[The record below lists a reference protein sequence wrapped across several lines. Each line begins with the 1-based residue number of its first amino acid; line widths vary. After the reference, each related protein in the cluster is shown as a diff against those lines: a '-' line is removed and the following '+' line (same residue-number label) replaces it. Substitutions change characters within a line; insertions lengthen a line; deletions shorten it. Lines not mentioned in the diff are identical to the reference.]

1 MAVLKIVPKLYQEKI
16 SEKLK
21 EEISLVTTG
30 EAKYYNRLYKFFQ
43 YTDIQC
49 TADINYETRKMYMDS
64 LEKEDISEKYK
75 AELLSL
81 FDRLK
86 IENMPDVYSQGKPF
100 SVEQEFFK
108 QDKLF
113 LLYVPNKKKAQ
124 SFRQV
129 VDKNDLLWDLT
140 RIHSSQLVRQ
150 TKILLCEILNMDKV
164 QRHRRYFLEP
174 LKALI
179 RFCDKYG
186 IDDIEEMEQADE
198 NRFYLYL
205 NKESEIIKKQASKI
219 VEFAR
224 RTLFLTDSET
234 NWRACIWYMD
244 RFQFDKSR
252 INASSPVKSLSFINI
267 YEKENRWY
275 LQLYAKYLVGIS
287 DLSLSN
293 IRNTISFISQFL
305 KYLDGQSKKVT
316 ELEMQDIADYVSVLD
331 ESDIKY
337 STFNRYITHMHTFL
351 QFLKMKNIEVLKF
364 YPERFLKK
372 GFSEHNERSVPEKT
386 IAHLIKELPAFPEH
400 LQLMYLILFCTG
412 IRKSEV
418 CTIKSGAFYSQGNEN
433 WMRIYQ
439 SKMRREKVIPV
450 PSLLVGL
457 VNDYEKKYGIKNGEY
472 LFKNKKGG
480 AFNGQTFS
488 NQMIREC
495 SITDKKWEELERSYK
510 AFLYKKGLAL
520 YVRRNRPDRRN
531 VEQQSSAQISFLK
544 MYYEYVVKCKTADIP
559 ENEKDVW
566 DMRKLDIVPRSNPIR
581 GRYRLDFREIR
592 QKEFK
597 EIIKKIL
604 YSHCQTKAMG
614 SIKGE
619 LRGFRRFASFMY
631 DRFPEV
637 KHFTEISRDMIE
649 DYLVYIKTDT
659 GLTSVSYTTELS
671 VLDNLLD
678 EIGRELEIENICNL
692 FLSSDCRA
700 YDNALPEAYSDAEI
714 RRFNCALTKLKPQL
728 GRCLII
734 HQMLGTRIE
743 DTLTLRR
750 DCLSEKS
757 GHYFITIIQQKTRK
771 YKRPVSNQLAELIRK
786 AIEVSEKEHPD
797 SEYIF
802 LQDNG
807 KLYTDSMLKYHVN
820 IMIYENDIRD
830 DNGNYFEFRTHRF
843 RHTFGVKLTEMKLDD
858 DSIARL
864 LGHKDTRTI
873 PHYRRLRNEAL
884 AEDTKAVRD
893 EMNELLAQYRREK
906 ENAETR

>member
-21 EEISLVTTG
+21 EEISLVTNG

-75 AELLSL
+75 VELMSL

-86 IENMPDVYSQGKPF
+86 IENIPDVYSHGNPF

-113 LLYVPNKKKAQ
+113 LLYIPNKKKAQ

-150 TKILLCEILNMDKV
+150 TKILLCEILNMDKA

-174 LKALI
+174 LKVLI

-205 NKESEIIKKQASKI
+205 NNEPEIIKKQASKI

-224 RTLFLTDSET
+224 RTLFLTDPET

-275 LQLYAKYLVGIS
+275 LQLYTKYLVGIS

-337 STFNRYITHMHTFL
+337 STFNRHITHMHTFL

-495 SITDKKWEELERSYK
+495 KARGIACGDYIFRAHDYRHNLATSMYGNGVSIQ
-510 AFLYKKGLAL
+510 G
-520 YVRRNRPDRRN
+520 VR
-531 VEQQSSAQISFLK
+531 
-544 MYYEYVVKCKTADIP
+544 
-559 ENEKDVW
+559 
-566 DMRKLDIVPRSNPIR
+566 
-581 GRYRLDFREIR
+581 
-592 QKEFK
+592 
-597 EIIKKIL
+597 
-604 YSHCQTKAMG
+604 
-614 SIKGE
+614 
-619 LRGFRRFASFMY
+619 
-631 DRFPEV
+631 
-637 KHFTEISRDMIE
+637 
-649 DYLVYIKTDT
+649 DYLGHSSENMTKQYIDFMPERI
-659 GLTSVSYTTELS
+659 VS
-671 VLDNLLD
+671 
-678 EIGRELEIENICNL
+678 
-692 FLSSDCRA
+692 
-700 YDNALPEAYSDAEI
+700 AEDKY
-714 RRFNCALTKLKPQL
+714 FSKNQSFKLK
-728 GRCLII
+728 GV
-734 HQMLGTRIE
+734 E
-743 DTLTLRR
+743 D
-750 DCLSEKS
+750 
-757 GHYFITIIQQKTRK
+757 
-771 YKRPVSNQLAELIRK
+771 
-786 AIEVSEKEHPD
+786 
-797 SEYIF
+797 
-802 LQDNG
+802 
-807 KLYTDSMLKYHVN
+807 
-820 IMIYENDIRD
+820 
-830 DNGNYFEFRTHRF
+830 
-843 RHTFGVKLTEMKLDD
+843 
-858 DSIARL
+858 
-864 LGHKDTRTI
+864 
-873 PHYRRLRNEAL
+873 
-884 AEDTKAVRD
+884 D
-893 EMNELLAQYRREK
+893 ER
-906 ENAETR
+906 

>member
-1 MAVLKIVPKLYQEKI
+1 MNREKFREIHDLLMEQLDVSRELSDEEILEVIDELILNQSKELFFSLKEKVGLRQELFCSVRKLDVLQELIEDESITEIMVNGPDNIFVERAGKLTRWNKTFT
-16 SEKLK
+16 SKEKLEDVIQQIVGRCNRVVNESMPIVDARLENGARVNVVVYPVALNGPILTIRRFPDDPITMEK
-21 EEISLVTTG
+21 LISLG
-30 EAKYYNRLYKFFQ
+30 
-43 YTDIQC
+43 

-316 ELEMQDIADYVSVLD
+316 ELEIQDIEGYVSVLD
-331 ESDIKY
+331 KSDIKY

-495 SITDKKWEELERSYK
+495 KVRGIACGDYIFRAHDYRHNLATSMYGNGVSIQ
-510 AFLYKKGLAL
+510 G
-520 YVRRNRPDRRN
+520 VR
-531 VEQQSSAQISFLK
+531 
-544 MYYEYVVKCKTADIP
+544 
-559 ENEKDVW
+559 
-566 DMRKLDIVPRSNPIR
+566 
-581 GRYRLDFREIR
+581 
-592 QKEFK
+592 
-597 EIIKKIL
+597 
-604 YSHCQTKAMG
+604 
-614 SIKGE
+614 
-619 LRGFRRFASFMY
+619 
-631 DRFPEV
+631 
-637 KHFTEISRDMIE
+637 
-649 DYLVYIKTDT
+649 DYLGHSSENMTKQYIDFMPERI
-659 GLTSVSYTTELS
+659 VS
-671 VLDNLLD
+671 
-678 EIGRELEIENICNL
+678 
-692 FLSSDCRA
+692 
-700 YDNALPEAYSDAEI
+700 AEDKY
-714 RRFNCALTKLKPQL
+714 FSKNQSFKLK
-728 GRCLII
+728 G
-734 HQMLGTRIE
+734 
-743 DTLTLRR
+743 
-750 DCLSEKS
+750 
-757 GHYFITIIQQKTRK
+757 
-771 YKRPVSNQLAELIRK
+771 
-786 AIEVSEKEHPD
+786 
-797 SEYIF
+797 
-802 LQDNG
+802 
-807 KLYTDSMLKYHVN
+807 
-820 IMIYENDIRD
+820 
-830 DNGNYFEFRTHRF
+830 
-843 RHTFGVKLTEMKLDD
+843 
-858 DSIARL
+858 
-864 LGHKDTRTI
+864 
-873 PHYRRLRNEAL
+873 
-884 AEDTKAVRD
+884 AEDD
-893 EMNELLAQYRREK
+893 ER
-906 ENAETR
+906 

>member
-86 IENMPDVYSQGKPF
+86 IENMPDVYSQGNPF
-100 SVEQEFFK
+100 FVEQEFFK

-140 RIHSSQLVRQ
+140 GIQSSQLVRQ

-174 LKALI
+174 LKELI
-179 RFCDKYG
+179 QFCDKYG

-316 ELEMQDIADYVSVLD
+316 ELEIQDIADYVSVLD

-495 SITDKKWEELERSYK
+495 KARGIACGDYIFRAHDYRHNLATSMYGNGVSIQ
-510 AFLYKKGLAL
+510 G
-520 YVRRNRPDRRN
+520 VR
-531 VEQQSSAQISFLK
+531 
-544 MYYEYVVKCKTADIP
+544 
-559 ENEKDVW
+559 
-566 DMRKLDIVPRSNPIR
+566 
-581 GRYRLDFREIR
+581 
-592 QKEFK
+592 
-597 EIIKKIL
+597 
-604 YSHCQTKAMG
+604 
-614 SIKGE
+614 
-619 LRGFRRFASFMY
+619 
-631 DRFPEV
+631 
-637 KHFTEISRDMIE
+637 
-649 DYLVYIKTDT
+649 DYLGHSSENMTKQYIDFMPERI
-659 GLTSVSYTTELS
+659 VS
-671 VLDNLLD
+671 
-678 EIGRELEIENICNL
+678 
-692 FLSSDCRA
+692 
-700 YDNALPEAYSDAEI
+700 AEDKY
-714 RRFNCALTKLKPQL
+714 FSKNQSFKLK
-728 GRCLII
+728 G
-734 HQMLGTRIE
+734 
-743 DTLTLRR
+743 
-750 DCLSEKS
+750 
-757 GHYFITIIQQKTRK
+757 
-771 YKRPVSNQLAELIRK
+771 
-786 AIEVSEKEHPD
+786 
-797 SEYIF
+797 
-802 LQDNG
+802 
-807 KLYTDSMLKYHVN
+807 
-820 IMIYENDIRD
+820 
-830 DNGNYFEFRTHRF
+830 
-843 RHTFGVKLTEMKLDD
+843 
-858 DSIARL
+858 
-864 LGHKDTRTI
+864 
-873 PHYRRLRNEAL
+873 
-884 AEDTKAVRD
+884 AEDD
-893 EMNELLAQYRREK
+893 ER
-906 ENAETR
+906 

>member
-21 EEISLVTTG
+21 EEISLVTNG

-75 AELLSL
+75 AELMSL

-86 IENMPDVYSQGKPF
+86 IENMPDVYSQGNPF
-100 SVEQEFFK
+100 FVEQEFFK

-164 QRHRRYFLEP
+164 QRHFLEP

-179 RFCDKYG
+179 RFCNKYG

-205 NKESEIIKKQASKI
+205 NKESEIIKKQATKI

-234 NWRACIWYMD
+234 NWQACIWYMD

-316 ELEMQDIADYVSVLD
+316 ELEIQDIEDYVSVLD
-331 ESDIKY
+331 KSDIKY

-495 SITDKKWEELERSYK
+495 KARGIACGDYIFRAHDYRHNLATSMYGNGVSIQ
-510 AFLYKKGLAL
+510 G
-520 YVRRNRPDRRN
+520 VR
-531 VEQQSSAQISFLK
+531 
-544 MYYEYVVKCKTADIP
+544 
-559 ENEKDVW
+559 
-566 DMRKLDIVPRSNPIR
+566 
-581 GRYRLDFREIR
+581 
-592 QKEFK
+592 
-597 EIIKKIL
+597 
-604 YSHCQTKAMG
+604 
-614 SIKGE
+614 
-619 LRGFRRFASFMY
+619 
-631 DRFPEV
+631 
-637 KHFTEISRDMIE
+637 
-649 DYLVYIKTDT
+649 DYLGHSSENMTKQYIDFMPERI
-659 GLTSVSYTTELS
+659 VS
-671 VLDNLLD
+671 
-678 EIGRELEIENICNL
+678 
-692 FLSSDCRA
+692 
-700 YDNALPEAYSDAEI
+700 AEDKY
-714 RRFNCALTKLKPQL
+714 FSKNQSFKLK
-728 GRCLII
+728 G
-734 HQMLGTRIE
+734 
-743 DTLTLRR
+743 
-750 DCLSEKS
+750 
-757 GHYFITIIQQKTRK
+757 
-771 YKRPVSNQLAELIRK
+771 
-786 AIEVSEKEHPD
+786 
-797 SEYIF
+797 
-802 LQDNG
+802 
-807 KLYTDSMLKYHVN
+807 
-820 IMIYENDIRD
+820 
-830 DNGNYFEFRTHRF
+830 
-843 RHTFGVKLTEMKLDD
+843 
-858 DSIARL
+858 
-864 LGHKDTRTI
+864 
-873 PHYRRLRNEAL
+873 
-884 AEDTKAVRD
+884 AEDD
-893 EMNELLAQYRREK
+893 ER
-906 ENAETR
+906 

>member
-21 EEISLVTTG
+21 EEISLVTNG

-75 AELLSL
+75 VELMSL

-86 IENMPDVYSQGKPF
+86 IENMPDVYSHGNPF

-113 LLYVPNKKKAQ
+113 LLYIPNKKKAQ

-140 RIHSSQLVRQ
+140 RIHSSQLVQQ
-150 TKILLCEILNMDKV
+150 TKILLCEILNMDKA

-179 RFCDKYG
+179 RFCDEYG

-205 NKESEIIKKQASKI
+205 NNEPEIIKKQASKI

-224 RTLFLTDSET
+224 RTLFLTDPET

-337 STFNRYITHMHTFL
+337 STFNRYVTHVHTFL

-372 GFSEHNERSVPEKT
+372 GFSEHNERSVPEKI

-495 SITDKKWEELERSYK
+495 KARGIACGDYIFRAHDYRHNLATSMYGNGVSIQ
-510 AFLYKKGLAL
+510 G
-520 YVRRNRPDRRN
+520 VR
-531 VEQQSSAQISFLK
+531 
-544 MYYEYVVKCKTADIP
+544 
-559 ENEKDVW
+559 
-566 DMRKLDIVPRSNPIR
+566 
-581 GRYRLDFREIR
+581 
-592 QKEFK
+592 
-597 EIIKKIL
+597 
-604 YSHCQTKAMG
+604 
-614 SIKGE
+614 
-619 LRGFRRFASFMY
+619 
-631 DRFPEV
+631 
-637 KHFTEISRDMIE
+637 
-649 DYLVYIKTDT
+649 DYLGHSSENMTKQYIDFMPERI
-659 GLTSVSYTTELS
+659 VS
-671 VLDNLLD
+671 
-678 EIGRELEIENICNL
+678 
-692 FLSSDCRA
+692 
-700 YDNALPEAYSDAEI
+700 AEDKY
-714 RRFNCALTKLKPQL
+714 FSKNQSFKLK
-728 GRCLII
+728 GV
-734 HQMLGTRIE
+734 E
-743 DTLTLRR
+743 D
-750 DCLSEKS
+750 
-757 GHYFITIIQQKTRK
+757 
-771 YKRPVSNQLAELIRK
+771 
-786 AIEVSEKEHPD
+786 
-797 SEYIF
+797 
-802 LQDNG
+802 
-807 KLYTDSMLKYHVN
+807 
-820 IMIYENDIRD
+820 
-830 DNGNYFEFRTHRF
+830 
-843 RHTFGVKLTEMKLDD
+843 
-858 DSIARL
+858 
-864 LGHKDTRTI
+864 
-873 PHYRRLRNEAL
+873 
-884 AEDTKAVRD
+884 D
-893 EMNELLAQYRREK
+893 ER
-906 ENAETR
+906 

>member
-1 MAVLKIVPKLYQEKI
+1 MAVLKIVSKLYQEKI

-224 RTLFLTDSET
+224 RTLFLTDPET

-418 CTIKSGAFYSQGNEN
+418 CTIKSGAFYSQGNDN

-495 SITDKKWEELERSYK
+495 KVRGIACGDYIFRAHDYRHNLATSMYGNGVSIQ
-510 AFLYKKGLAL
+510 G
-520 YVRRNRPDRRN
+520 VR
-531 VEQQSSAQISFLK
+531 
-544 MYYEYVVKCKTADIP
+544 
-559 ENEKDVW
+559 
-566 DMRKLDIVPRSNPIR
+566 
-581 GRYRLDFREIR
+581 
-592 QKEFK
+592 
-597 EIIKKIL
+597 
-604 YSHCQTKAMG
+604 
-614 SIKGE
+614 
-619 LRGFRRFASFMY
+619 
-631 DRFPEV
+631 
-637 KHFTEISRDMIE
+637 
-649 DYLVYIKTDT
+649 DYLGHSSENMTKQYIDFMPERI
-659 GLTSVSYTTELS
+659 VS
-671 VLDNLLD
+671 
-678 EIGRELEIENICNL
+678 
-692 FLSSDCRA
+692 
-700 YDNALPEAYSDAEI
+700 AEDKY
-714 RRFNCALTKLKPQL
+714 FSKNQSFKLK
-728 GRCLII
+728 G
-734 HQMLGTRIE
+734 
-743 DTLTLRR
+743 
-750 DCLSEKS
+750 
-757 GHYFITIIQQKTRK
+757 
-771 YKRPVSNQLAELIRK
+771 
-786 AIEVSEKEHPD
+786 
-797 SEYIF
+797 
-802 LQDNG
+802 
-807 KLYTDSMLKYHVN
+807 
-820 IMIYENDIRD
+820 
-830 DNGNYFEFRTHRF
+830 
-843 RHTFGVKLTEMKLDD
+843 
-858 DSIARL
+858 
-864 LGHKDTRTI
+864 
-873 PHYRRLRNEAL
+873 
-884 AEDTKAVRD
+884 AEDD
-893 EMNELLAQYRREK
+893 ER
-906 ENAETR
+906 

>member
-495 SITDKKWEELERSYK
+495 KARGIACGDYIFRAHDYRHNLATSMYGNGVSIQGVRDYLDAVYDLVLNADGLDEDYSYQLKVREEQPSEKQANELFTQAKKEIDDSFCEENQS
-510 AFLYKKGLAL
+510 
-520 YVRRNRPDRRN
+520 
-531 VEQQSSAQISFLK
+531 VEQVRGHVIMKDAYASGAVEAEWTLSDYDVVDINGDVNQDAFEEADDEQGKLISASVELSCGEHRQLYDFSF
-544 MYYEYVVKCKTADIP
+544 VVFPD
-559 ENEKDVW
+559 E
-566 DMRKLDIVPRSNPIR
+566 LDA
-581 GRYRLDFREIR
+581 GERL
-592 QKEFK
+592 
-597 EIIKKIL
+597 
-604 YSHCQTKAMG
+604 
-614 SIKGE
+614 IKGINRHIDSE
-619 LRGFRRFASFMY
+619 MS
-631 DRFPEV
+631 
-637 KHFTEISRDMIE
+637 
-649 DYLVYIKTDT
+649 KT
-659 GLTSVSYTTELS
+659 G
-671 VLDNLLD
+671 
-678 EIGRELEIENICNL
+678 
-692 FLSSDCRA
+692 
-700 YDNALPEAYSDAEI
+700 
-714 RRFNCALTKLKPQL
+714 TKK
-728 GRCLII
+728 
-734 HQMLGTRIE
+734 
-743 DTLTLRR
+743 LTLP
-750 DCLSEKS
+750 D
-757 GHYFITIIQQKTRK
+757 
-771 YKRPVSNQLAELIRK
+771 
-786 AIEVSEKEHPD
+786 EVD
-797 SEYIF
+797 
-802 LQDNG
+802 
-807 KLYTDSMLKYHVN
+807 
-820 IMIYENDIRD
+820 
-830 DNGNYFEFRTHRF
+830 
-843 RHTFGVKLTEMKLDD
+843 GVKLSWSQEKSNTAAKIAMLEVVVIVLLVLEKKEKKKTAQKDRNIQLQLEYPEIVSKMAVLMGSGMTVEQAWNRITARYLDERKNNDKNIMPAYEEMLVTEREISDGVTGRKAYAGFAERVKLPCYQKLIRIILQ
-858 DSIARL
+858 SIHKGSKGVCEMLEKESEDAFDERRL
-864 LGHKDTRTI
+864 LALKLGE
-873 PHYRRLRNEAL
+873 EAG
-884 AEDTKAVRD
+884 TKMLMPMMIMMAIVIAIVIAPAIID
-893 EMNELLAQYRREK
+893 FK
-906 ENAETR
+906 I

>member
-205 NKESEIIKKQASKI
+205 NKESKIIKKQASKI

-316 ELEMQDIADYVSVLD
+316 ELEIQDIEGYVSVLD
-331 ESDIKY
+331 KSDIKY
-337 STFNRYITHMHTFL
+337 
-351 QFLKMKNIEVLKF
+351 
-364 YPERFLKK
+364 
-372 GFSEHNERSVPEKT
+372 
-386 IAHLIKELPAFPEH
+386 
-400 LQLMYLILFCTG
+400 
-412 IRKSEV
+412 
-418 CTIKSGAFYSQGNEN
+418 
-433 WMRIYQ
+433 
-439 SKMRREKVIPV
+439 
-450 PSLLVGL
+450 
-457 VNDYEKKYGIKNGEY
+457 
-472 LFKNKKGG
+472 
-480 AFNGQTFS
+480 
-488 NQMIREC
+488 
-495 SITDKKWEELERSYK
+495 
-510 AFLYKKGLAL
+510 
-520 YVRRNRPDRRN
+520 
-531 VEQQSSAQISFLK
+531 
-544 MYYEYVVKCKTADIP
+544 
-559 ENEKDVW
+559 
-566 DMRKLDIVPRSNPIR
+566 
-581 GRYRLDFREIR
+581 
-592 QKEFK
+592 
-597 EIIKKIL
+597 
-604 YSHCQTKAMG
+604 
-614 SIKGE
+614 
-619 LRGFRRFASFMY
+619 
-631 DRFPEV
+631 
-637 KHFTEISRDMIE
+637 
-649 DYLVYIKTDT
+649 
-659 GLTSVSYTTELS
+659 YTTELS

-757 GHYFITIIQQKTRK
+757 GHYFITILQQKTRK
-771 YKRPVSNQLAELIRK
+771 YKRPVSDQLAELIRK

-830 DNGNYFEFRTHRF
+830 DKGNYFEFRTHRF

>member
-1 MAVLKIVPKLYQEKI
+1 MAILKIVPKLYQEKI

-21 EEISLVTTG
+21 EEISLVTNG

-75 AELLSL
+75 AELMSL

-86 IENMPDVYSQGKPF
+86 IENMPDVYSQGNPF
-100 SVEQEFFK
+100 FVEQEFFK

-179 RFCDKYG
+179 WFCDKYG

-372 GFSEHNERSVPEKT
+372 VFSEHNERSVPEKT

-495 SITDKKWEELERSYK
+495 KARGIACGDYIFRAHDYRHNLATSMYGNGVSIQ
-510 AFLYKKGLAL
+510 G
-520 YVRRNRPDRRN
+520 VR
-531 VEQQSSAQISFLK
+531 
-544 MYYEYVVKCKTADIP
+544 
-559 ENEKDVW
+559 
-566 DMRKLDIVPRSNPIR
+566 
-581 GRYRLDFREIR
+581 
-592 QKEFK
+592 
-597 EIIKKIL
+597 
-604 YSHCQTKAMG
+604 
-614 SIKGE
+614 
-619 LRGFRRFASFMY
+619 
-631 DRFPEV
+631 
-637 KHFTEISRDMIE
+637 
-649 DYLVYIKTDT
+649 DYLGHSSENMTKQYIDFMPERI
-659 GLTSVSYTTELS
+659 VS
-671 VLDNLLD
+671 
-678 EIGRELEIENICNL
+678 
-692 FLSSDCRA
+692 
-700 YDNALPEAYSDAEI
+700 AEDKY
-714 RRFNCALTKLKPQL
+714 FSKNQSFKLK
-728 GRCLII
+728 G
-734 HQMLGTRIE
+734 
-743 DTLTLRR
+743 
-750 DCLSEKS
+750 
-757 GHYFITIIQQKTRK
+757 
-771 YKRPVSNQLAELIRK
+771 
-786 AIEVSEKEHPD
+786 
-797 SEYIF
+797 
-802 LQDNG
+802 
-807 KLYTDSMLKYHVN
+807 
-820 IMIYENDIRD
+820 
-830 DNGNYFEFRTHRF
+830 
-843 RHTFGVKLTEMKLDD
+843 
-858 DSIARL
+858 
-864 LGHKDTRTI
+864 
-873 PHYRRLRNEAL
+873 
-884 AEDTKAVRD
+884 AEDD
-893 EMNELLAQYRREK
+893 ER
-906 ENAETR
+906 

>member
-293 IRNTISFISQFL
+293 IRNKISFISQFL
-305 KYLDGQSKKVT
+305 QYLDGRSKKVT
-316 ELEMQDIADYVSVLD
+316 ELDMQDIVDYLSVLD

-337 STFNRYITHMHTFL
+337 STFNRYVTHVHTFL

-372 GFSEHNERSVPEKT
+372 GFPEHNERSVPEKT
-386 IAHLIKELPAFPEH
+386 IAHLIKELPTFPEH

-418 CTIKSGAFYSQGNEN
+418 CTIKSGAFYSQGNES

-439 SKMRREKVIPV
+439 SKMRREKVIPI
-450 PSLLVGL
+450 PSILVEL
-457 VNDYEKKYGIKNGEY
+457 VNDYEKKHGIKNGEY
-472 LFKNKKGG
+472 LFKNKNGG
-480 AFNGQTFS
+480 AFSGQTFS

-495 SITDKKWEELERSYK
+495 KVRGIDCGDYIFRAHDYRHNLATSMYGNGVSIQ
-510 AFLYKKGLAL
+510 G
-520 YVRRNRPDRRN
+520 VR
-531 VEQQSSAQISFLK
+531 
-544 MYYEYVVKCKTADIP
+544 
-559 ENEKDVW
+559 
-566 DMRKLDIVPRSNPIR
+566 
-581 GRYRLDFREIR
+581 
-592 QKEFK
+592 
-597 EIIKKIL
+597 
-604 YSHCQTKAMG
+604 
-614 SIKGE
+614 
-619 LRGFRRFASFMY
+619 
-631 DRFPEV
+631 
-637 KHFTEISRDMIE
+637 
-649 DYLVYIKTDT
+649 DYLGHSSENMTKQYIDFMPERI
-659 GLTSVSYTTELS
+659 VS
-671 VLDNLLD
+671 
-678 EIGRELEIENICNL
+678 
-692 FLSSDCRA
+692 
-700 YDNALPEAYSDAEI
+700 AEDKY
-714 RRFNCALTKLKPQL
+714 FSKNQSFKLK
-728 GRCLII
+728 G
-734 HQMLGTRIE
+734 
-743 DTLTLRR
+743 
-750 DCLSEKS
+750 
-757 GHYFITIIQQKTRK
+757 
-771 YKRPVSNQLAELIRK
+771 
-786 AIEVSEKEHPD
+786 
-797 SEYIF
+797 
-802 LQDNG
+802 
-807 KLYTDSMLKYHVN
+807 
-820 IMIYENDIRD
+820 
-830 DNGNYFEFRTHRF
+830 
-843 RHTFGVKLTEMKLDD
+843 
-858 DSIARL
+858 
-864 LGHKDTRTI
+864 
-873 PHYRRLRNEAL
+873 
-884 AEDTKAVRD
+884 AEDD
-893 EMNELLAQYRREK
+893 ER
-906 ENAETR
+906 

>member
-64 LEKEDISEKYK
+64 LGKEDISEKYK

-372 GFSEHNERSVPEKT
+372 GFSEHNERSAPEKT

-495 SITDKKWEELERSYK
+495 KARGIACGDYIFRAHDYRHNLATSMYGNGVSIQ
-510 AFLYKKGLAL
+510 G
-520 YVRRNRPDRRN
+520 VR
-531 VEQQSSAQISFLK
+531 
-544 MYYEYVVKCKTADIP
+544 
-559 ENEKDVW
+559 
-566 DMRKLDIVPRSNPIR
+566 
-581 GRYRLDFREIR
+581 
-592 QKEFK
+592 
-597 EIIKKIL
+597 
-604 YSHCQTKAMG
+604 
-614 SIKGE
+614 
-619 LRGFRRFASFMY
+619 
-631 DRFPEV
+631 
-637 KHFTEISRDMIE
+637 
-649 DYLVYIKTDT
+649 DYLGHSSENMTKQYIDFMPERI
-659 GLTSVSYTTELS
+659 VS
-671 VLDNLLD
+671 
-678 EIGRELEIENICNL
+678 
-692 FLSSDCRA
+692 
-700 YDNALPEAYSDAEI
+700 AEDKY
-714 RRFNCALTKLKPQL
+714 FSKNHSFKLK
-728 GRCLII
+728 G
-734 HQMLGTRIE
+734 
-743 DTLTLRR
+743 
-750 DCLSEKS
+750 
-757 GHYFITIIQQKTRK
+757 
-771 YKRPVSNQLAELIRK
+771 
-786 AIEVSEKEHPD
+786 
-797 SEYIF
+797 
-802 LQDNG
+802 
-807 KLYTDSMLKYHVN
+807 
-820 IMIYENDIRD
+820 
-830 DNGNYFEFRTHRF
+830 
-843 RHTFGVKLTEMKLDD
+843 
-858 DSIARL
+858 
-864 LGHKDTRTI
+864 
-873 PHYRRLRNEAL
+873 
-884 AEDTKAVRD
+884 AEDD
-893 EMNELLAQYRREK
+893 ER
-906 ENAETR
+906 

>member
-21 EEISLVTTG
+21 EEISLVTNG

-75 AELLSL
+75 VELMSL

-86 IENMPDVYSQGKPF
+86 IENMPDVYSHGNPF

-113 LLYVPNKKKAQ
+113 LLYIPNKKKAQ

-140 RIHSSQLVRQ
+140 RIHSSQLVQQ
-150 TKILLCEILNMDKV
+150 TKILLCEILNMDKA

-179 RFCDKYG
+179 QFCDKYG

-205 NKESEIIKKQASKI
+205 NNEPEIIKKQASKI

-224 RTLFLTDSET
+224 RTLFLTDPET

-372 GFSEHNERSVPEKT
+372 GFSEHNERSVPEKI

-495 SITDKKWEELERSYK
+495 KARGIACGDYIFRAHDYRHNLATSMYGNGVSIQ
-510 AFLYKKGLAL
+510 G
-520 YVRRNRPDRRN
+520 VR
-531 VEQQSSAQISFLK
+531 
-544 MYYEYVVKCKTADIP
+544 
-559 ENEKDVW
+559 
-566 DMRKLDIVPRSNPIR
+566 
-581 GRYRLDFREIR
+581 
-592 QKEFK
+592 
-597 EIIKKIL
+597 
-604 YSHCQTKAMG
+604 
-614 SIKGE
+614 
-619 LRGFRRFASFMY
+619 
-631 DRFPEV
+631 
-637 KHFTEISRDMIE
+637 
-649 DYLVYIKTDT
+649 DYLGHSSENMTKQYIDFMPERI
-659 GLTSVSYTTELS
+659 VS
-671 VLDNLLD
+671 
-678 EIGRELEIENICNL
+678 
-692 FLSSDCRA
+692 
-700 YDNALPEAYSDAEI
+700 AEDKY
-714 RRFNCALTKLKPQL
+714 FSKNQSFKLK
-728 GRCLII
+728 GV
-734 HQMLGTRIE
+734 E
-743 DTLTLRR
+743 D
-750 DCLSEKS
+750 
-757 GHYFITIIQQKTRK
+757 
-771 YKRPVSNQLAELIRK
+771 
-786 AIEVSEKEHPD
+786 
-797 SEYIF
+797 
-802 LQDNG
+802 
-807 KLYTDSMLKYHVN
+807 
-820 IMIYENDIRD
+820 
-830 DNGNYFEFRTHRF
+830 
-843 RHTFGVKLTEMKLDD
+843 
-858 DSIARL
+858 
-864 LGHKDTRTI
+864 
-873 PHYRRLRNEAL
+873 
-884 AEDTKAVRD
+884 D
-893 EMNELLAQYRREK
+893 ER
-906 ENAETR
+906 

>member
-21 EEISLVTTG
+21 EEISLVTNG

-75 AELLSL
+75 VELMSL

-86 IENMPDVYSQGKPF
+86 IENIPDVYSHGNPF

-113 LLYVPNKKKAQ
+113 LLYIPNKKKAQ

-150 TKILLCEILNMDKV
+150 TKILLCEILNMDKA

-224 RTLFLTDSET
+224 RTLFLTAPET

-495 SITDKKWEELERSYK
+495 KARGIACGDYIFRAHDYRHNLATSMYGKGVSIQ
-510 AFLYKKGLAL
+510 G
-520 YVRRNRPDRRN
+520 VR
-531 VEQQSSAQISFLK
+531 
-544 MYYEYVVKCKTADIP
+544 
-559 ENEKDVW
+559 
-566 DMRKLDIVPRSNPIR
+566 
-581 GRYRLDFREIR
+581 
-592 QKEFK
+592 
-597 EIIKKIL
+597 
-604 YSHCQTKAMG
+604 
-614 SIKGE
+614 
-619 LRGFRRFASFMY
+619 
-631 DRFPEV
+631 
-637 KHFTEISRDMIE
+637 
-649 DYLVYIKTDT
+649 DYLGHSSENMTKQYIDFMPERI
-659 GLTSVSYTTELS
+659 VS
-671 VLDNLLD
+671 
-678 EIGRELEIENICNL
+678 
-692 FLSSDCRA
+692 
-700 YDNALPEAYSDAEI
+700 AEDKY
-714 RRFNCALTKLKPQL
+714 FSKNQSFKLK
-728 GRCLII
+728 G
-734 HQMLGTRIE
+734 
-743 DTLTLRR
+743 
-750 DCLSEKS
+750 
-757 GHYFITIIQQKTRK
+757 
-771 YKRPVSNQLAELIRK
+771 
-786 AIEVSEKEHPD
+786 
-797 SEYIF
+797 
-802 LQDNG
+802 
-807 KLYTDSMLKYHVN
+807 
-820 IMIYENDIRD
+820 
-830 DNGNYFEFRTHRF
+830 
-843 RHTFGVKLTEMKLDD
+843 
-858 DSIARL
+858 
-864 LGHKDTRTI
+864 
-873 PHYRRLRNEAL
+873 
-884 AEDTKAVRD
+884 AEDD
-893 EMNELLAQYRREK
+893 ER
-906 ENAETR
+906 

>member
-1 MAVLKIVPKLYQEKI
+1 
-16 SEKLK
+16 
-21 EEISLVTTG
+21 
-30 EAKYYNRLYKFFQ
+30 
-43 YTDIQC
+43 
-49 TADINYETRKMYMDS
+49 MDS

-75 AELLSL
+75 VELMSL

-86 IENMPDVYSQGKPF
+86 IENMPDVYSHGNPF

-113 LLYVPNKKKAQ
+113 LLYIPNKKKAQ

-140 RIHSSQLVRQ
+140 RIHSSQLVQQ
-150 TKILLCEILNMDKV
+150 TKILLCEILNMDKA

-205 NKESEIIKKQASKI
+205 NNEPEIIKKQASKI

-224 RTLFLTDSET
+224 RTLFLTDPET

-372 GFSEHNERSVPEKT
+372 GFSEHNERSVPEKI

-495 SITDKKWEELERSYK
+495 KARGIACGDYIFRAHDYRHNLATSMYGNGVSIQ
-510 AFLYKKGLAL
+510 G
-520 YVRRNRPDRRN
+520 VR
-531 VEQQSSAQISFLK
+531 
-544 MYYEYVVKCKTADIP
+544 
-559 ENEKDVW
+559 
-566 DMRKLDIVPRSNPIR
+566 
-581 GRYRLDFREIR
+581 
-592 QKEFK
+592 
-597 EIIKKIL
+597 
-604 YSHCQTKAMG
+604 
-614 SIKGE
+614 
-619 LRGFRRFASFMY
+619 
-631 DRFPEV
+631 
-637 KHFTEISRDMIE
+637 
-649 DYLVYIKTDT
+649 DYLGHSSENMTKQYIDFMPERI
-659 GLTSVSYTTELS
+659 VS
-671 VLDNLLD
+671 
-678 EIGRELEIENICNL
+678 
-692 FLSSDCRA
+692 
-700 YDNALPEAYSDAEI
+700 AEDKY
-714 RRFNCALTKLKPQL
+714 FSKNQSFKLK
-728 GRCLII
+728 GV
-734 HQMLGTRIE
+734 E
-743 DTLTLRR
+743 D
-750 DCLSEKS
+750 
-757 GHYFITIIQQKTRK
+757 
-771 YKRPVSNQLAELIRK
+771 
-786 AIEVSEKEHPD
+786 
-797 SEYIF
+797 
-802 LQDNG
+802 
-807 KLYTDSMLKYHVN
+807 
-820 IMIYENDIRD
+820 
-830 DNGNYFEFRTHRF
+830 
-843 RHTFGVKLTEMKLDD
+843 
-858 DSIARL
+858 
-864 LGHKDTRTI
+864 
-873 PHYRRLRNEAL
+873 
-884 AEDTKAVRD
+884 D
-893 EMNELLAQYRREK
+893 ER
-906 ENAETR
+906 

>member
-1 MAVLKIVPKLYQEKI
+1 MAILKIVPKLYQEKI

-21 EEISLVTTG
+21 EEISLVTNG

-75 AELLSL
+75 AELMSL

-86 IENMPDVYSQGKPF
+86 IENMPDVYSQGNPF
-100 SVEQEFFK
+100 FVEQEFFK

-164 QRHRRYFLEP
+164 QRHRRYFLES

-495 SITDKKWEELERSYK
+495 KARGIACGDYIFRAHDYRHNLATSMYGNGVSIQ
-510 AFLYKKGLAL
+510 G
-520 YVRRNRPDRRN
+520 VR
-531 VEQQSSAQISFLK
+531 
-544 MYYEYVVKCKTADIP
+544 
-559 ENEKDVW
+559 
-566 DMRKLDIVPRSNPIR
+566 
-581 GRYRLDFREIR
+581 
-592 QKEFK
+592 
-597 EIIKKIL
+597 
-604 YSHCQTKAMG
+604 
-614 SIKGE
+614 
-619 LRGFRRFASFMY
+619 
-631 DRFPEV
+631 
-637 KHFTEISRDMIE
+637 
-649 DYLVYIKTDT
+649 DYLGHSSENMTKQYIDFMPERI
-659 GLTSVSYTTELS
+659 VS
-671 VLDNLLD
+671 
-678 EIGRELEIENICNL
+678 
-692 FLSSDCRA
+692 
-700 YDNALPEAYSDAEI
+700 AEDKY
-714 RRFNCALTKLKPQL
+714 FSKNQSFKLK
-728 GRCLII
+728 G
-734 HQMLGTRIE
+734 
-743 DTLTLRR
+743 
-750 DCLSEKS
+750 
-757 GHYFITIIQQKTRK
+757 
-771 YKRPVSNQLAELIRK
+771 
-786 AIEVSEKEHPD
+786 
-797 SEYIF
+797 
-802 LQDNG
+802 
-807 KLYTDSMLKYHVN
+807 
-820 IMIYENDIRD
+820 
-830 DNGNYFEFRTHRF
+830 
-843 RHTFGVKLTEMKLDD
+843 
-858 DSIARL
+858 
-864 LGHKDTRTI
+864 
-873 PHYRRLRNEAL
+873 
-884 AEDTKAVRD
+884 AEDD
-893 EMNELLAQYRREK
+893 ER
-906 ENAETR
+906 

>member
-1 MAVLKIVPKLYQEKI
+1 
-16 SEKLK
+16 
-21 EEISLVTTG
+21 
-30 EAKYYNRLYKFFQ
+30 
-43 YTDIQC
+43 
-49 TADINYETRKMYMDS
+49 
-64 LEKEDISEKYK
+64 
-75 AELLSL
+75 
-81 FDRLK
+81 
-86 IENMPDVYSQGKPF
+86 MPDVYSQGKPF

-174 LKALI
+174 LKALV

-224 RTLFLTDSET
+224 RTLFLTDSEI
-234 NWRACIWYMD
+234 NWQACIWYMD

-316 ELEMQDIADYVSVLD
+316 ELEIQDIADYVSILD
-331 ESDIKY
+331 VSDIKY
-337 STFNRYITHMHTFL
+337 STFNRYITHIHTFL

-372 GFSEHNERSVPEKT
+372 GFPEHNERSVPEKT

-495 SITDKKWEELERSYK
+495 KARGIACGDYIFRAHITDITLQLQCTEME
-510 AFLYKKGLAL
+510 FLYKG
-520 YVRRNRPDRRN
+520 Y
-531 VEQQSSAQISFLK
+531 
-544 MYYEYVVKCKTADIP
+544 
-559 ENEKDVW
+559 
-566 DMRKLDIVPRSNPIR
+566 
-581 GRYRLDFREIR
+581 
-592 QKEFK
+592 
-597 EIIKKIL
+597 EIIWDI
-604 YSHCQTKAMG
+604 Q
-614 SIKGE
+614 
-619 LRGFRRFASFMY
+619 
-631 DRFPEV
+631 V
-637 KHFTEISRDMIE
+637 
-649 DYLVYIKTDT
+649 
-659 GLTSVSYTTELS
+659 
-671 VLDNLLD
+671 
-678 EIGRELEIENICNL
+678 
-692 FLSSDCRA
+692 
-700 YDNALPEAYSDAEI
+700 
-714 RRFNCALTKLKPQL
+714 
-728 GRCLII
+728 
-734 HQMLGTRIE
+734 RI
-743 DTLTLRR
+743 
-750 DCLSEKS
+750 
-757 GHYFITIIQQKTRK
+757 
-771 YKRPVSNQLAELIRK
+771 
-786 AIEVSEKEHPD
+786 
-797 SEYIF
+797 
-802 LQDNG
+802 
-807 KLYTDSMLKYHVN
+807 
-820 IMIYENDIRD
+820 
-830 DNGNYFEFRTHRF
+830 
-843 RHTFGVKLTEMKLDD
+843 
-858 DSIARL
+858 
-864 LGHKDTRTI
+864 
-873 PHYRRLRNEAL
+873 
-884 AEDTKAVRD
+884 
-893 EMNELLAQYRREK
+893 
-906 ENAETR
+906 